1 MNEGSLL
8 KYYRKKREWSQEE
21 VSKEIVSTSYY
32 SKIENGLIKPAP
44 ETLNLL
50 FERLGIERSKREK
63 EKSEFKLL
71 LQTWEEPLLFNQ
83 KKEAASIKENLESML
98 ETILEVELLL
108 EFQVK
113 NIRFLII
120 MGNLDEIPNSEVVL
134 AGLTDNFNRRTAF
147 FYYKHLGNFYY
158 VQGDLAK
165 ANESFKT
172 AISLYTSVLFS
183 ELEKADLHY
192 LYSLVLSRLRNDY
205 NSLNFAESSLAIF
218 REHYCLES
226 CAKAHIQIG
235 IGYSRLQNTNEAMKH
250 YETAKELIENVN
262 NFKLLGIIEHNI
274 ASLYFR
280 QNNINAAIDH
290 LENSLY
296 YKKKYND
303 TSYFATLIL
312 LITYNYARGDLK
324 SCDKWIKKGISL
336 LNKDRVSKV
345 QELEIEFYKK
355 FLFEKD
361 ADWES
366 FCTKYFF
373 TYLKENKK
381 WSHLITYSKIIGNY
395 FNEERLYKKSATYFH
410 EVINA
415 YEEIYK
421 H

>member
-1 MNEGSLL
+1 
-8 KYYRKKREWSQEE
+8 
-21 VSKEIVSTSYY
+21 
-32 SKIENGLIKPAP
+32 
-44 ETLNLL
+44 
-50 FERLGIERSKREK
+50 
-63 EKSEFKLL
+63 
-71 LQTWEEPLLFNQ
+71 
-83 KKEAASIKENLESML
+83 
-98 ETILEVELLL
+98 
-108 EFQVK
+108 
-113 NIRFLII
+113 

-218 REHYCLES
+218 REHYRLES

-235 IGYSRLQNTNEAMKH
+235 IGYSRLQNTNKAMKH